1 MKRPIAVPRHCFF
14 LEFRCQDTLPDYFL
28 LPRVMAVIVFQTGHP
43 ARARCSPA
51 RCSPALCSPK
61 PFSCRAV
68 LGVGPNWR
76 PRHGP
81 MANFSGRAGTTPR
94 TARWAVTRP
103 GTIAGD
109 AHGCGQWQSS
119 APRGLRRRRTRMQP
133 VAQVHRPGAPAP
145 AAGGQA
151 DAPGAPA
158 PAAGGAS
165 GRRLMLEG
173 GGAGGWRRRRL
184 D

>member
-1 MKRPIAVPRHCFF
+1 MLRSSGLIGCVYKMMRLREIGVPAS
-14 LEFRCQDTLPDYFL
+14 P
-28 LPRVMAVIVFQTGHP
+28 IVFQTGRP
-43 ARARCSPA
+43 ARARSGPA

-119 APRGLRRRRTRMQP
+119 APRGLRRTRMQP
-133 VAQVHRPGAPAP
+133 VAQVHRPGAPPP
-145 AAGGQA
+145 AVDGTRGC
-151 DAPGAPA
+151 G
-158 PAAGGAS
+158 
-165 GRRLMLEG
+165 
-173 GGAGGWRRRRL
+173 
-184 D
+184 